1 MTSPEIVVDR
11 SSPIPLYFQVAEQF
25 AAAIQRGDLAPG
37 DRLDSELQLADR
49 LGLSRPTVRQAIQHL
64 VDKGLIVRRR
74 GVGTQVVRGEVRRA
88 VELTSLHDDLARAGR
103 QPSTS
108 VLELST
114 VGCPAKVAA
123 ALGVDADSPVQHLR
137 RLRFADG
144 EPLAVMENWL
154 PLDPVRLTLDVLQAR
169 GLYAILRA
177 AGVRIRS
184 AQQRIGARAATAAE
198 AQMIGERRGA
208 PLLTMTRTA
217 YDDQGRHVE
226 YGEHL
231 YRASRYALEV
241 TVAER

>member
-11 SSPIPLYFQVAEQF
+11 SSPVPLYFQVAEQF

-103 QPSTS
+103 QPSTA
-108 VLELST
+108 VLELAT

-123 ALGVDADSPVQHLR
+123 ASGWS
-137 RLRFADG
+137 
-144 EPLAVMENWL
+144 
-154 PLDPVRLTLDVLQAR
+154 
-169 GLYAILRA
+169 
-177 AGVRIRS
+177 
-184 AQQRIGARAATAAE
+184 
-198 AQMIGERRGA
+198 
-208 PLLTMTRTA
+208 RTA
-217 YDDQGRHVE
+217 PSSTCAGC
-226 YGEHL
+226 
-231 YRASRYALEV
+231 ASPTGNRWP
-241 TVAER
+241 

>member
-1 MTSPEIVVDR
+1 MTGPEIAIDR
-11 SSPIPLYFQVAEQF
+11 SSPVPLYFQVAEQF
-25 AAAIQRGDLAPG
+25 AAAIQRGELAPG

-64 VDKGLIVRRR
+64 VDKGLITRRR
-74 GVGTQVVRGEVRRA
+74 GVGTQVIRSEVRRT
-88 VELTSLHDDLARAGR
+88 VELTSLHDDLVRAGQ

-108 VLELST
+108 VLELTT
-114 VGCPAKVAA
+114 VACPADVAQM
-123 ALGVDADSPVQHLR
+123 LGVPASAEVQHLR

-154 PLDPVRLTLDVLQAR
+154 PLAPVRLTLDALQSG

-177 AGVRIRS
+177 AGLCIRT
-184 AQQRIGARAATAAE
+184 AHQRIGARAATAAE
-198 AQMIGERRGA
+198 ARMLGERRGA

-217 YDDQGRHVE
+217 YDDQGQHVE
-226 YGEHL
+226 HGLHI

>member
-1 MTSPEIVVDR
+1 MTGPEIVVDR
-11 SSPIPLYFQVAEQF
+11 SSPVPLYFQVAEQF
-25 AAAIQRGDLAPG
+25 SAAIQRGELAPG

-74 GVGTQVVRGEVRRA
+74 GVGTQVVRGEVRRS
-88 VELTSLHDDLARAGR
+88 VELTSLHDDLARTGR

-108 VLELST
+108 VLELAT
-114 VGCPAKVAA
+114 VACPAQVAV
-123 ALGVDADSPVQHLR
+123 ALGVTAGSAVQHLR

-154 PLDPVRLTLDVLQAR
+154 PPDLVRLTLDGLQSR

-177 AGVRIRS
+177 AGLRVRG

-198 AQMIGERRGA
+198 AQMLGERRGA

-217 YDDQGRHVE
+217 YDDQGRYVE
-226 YGEHL
+226 HGVHI